1 MANSAAGGA
10 GDYARTKEDRV
21 VSKQSRA
28 FIAARRRLPAP
39 SHDKRQDGHGG
50 SRTNQ
55 RQTTKGRE
63 P

>member
-10 GDYARTKEDRV
+10 GDYAGQREDTV

-39 SHDKRQDGHGG
+39 
-50 SRTNQ
+50 
-55 RQTTKGRE
+55 
-63 P
+63 PP